1 MFIRHMYIGFI
12 RHSLSDTMLIVF
24 IRHHA
29 HSVYSVQC
37 ALCLSGIL
45 EIEAK

>member
-1 MFIRHMYIGFI
+1 MFIRHLYIGFI

-29 HSVYSVQC
+29 HFVYPAQY